1 MCFIKKGTI
10 VVARGK
16 DAIVIGKMPE
26 GSSKFVHL
34 AGFLFQKPRHRM
46 FLAQKEP
53 DTCMGSEMW

>member
-1 MCFIKKGTI
+1 MCFIKKGTT

-34 AGFLFQKPRHRM
+34 AGFLFQKPRH
-46 FLAQKEP
+46 
-53 DTCMGSEMW
+53 